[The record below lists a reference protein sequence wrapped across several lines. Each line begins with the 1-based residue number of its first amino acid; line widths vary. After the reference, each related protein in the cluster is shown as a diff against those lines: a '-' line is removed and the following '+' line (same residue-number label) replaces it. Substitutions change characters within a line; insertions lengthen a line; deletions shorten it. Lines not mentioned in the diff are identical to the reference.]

1 MTVLRCCILL
11 LWLPAMLAAAATC
24 SSVFPDPAG
33 SYSSSGYIQF
43 QPQTSLVGSDG
54 QISFAS
60 MVDNSGGSSCDT
72 VACQLSGSS
81 AAGMAIAAYQYS
93 PSTTDRYI
101 QDNTSATL
109 NAGDYRNITLGN
121 GSSLTAVSSNSTFKI
136 KSLSV
141 NFNAVLTLQSG
152 VYWIERLN
160 LGQNAQLQVASGAK
174 VVIYTRDFSTNIS
187 NQVNTNGNPDQL
199 LMYSEGNIT
208 FGQYSQVKGYFYA
221 VASASYNTDV
231 QHTGAVNALNVI
243 MQDRAKITY
252 DQSGVSTFAADNLC
266 TQAAF
271 LPTATARWTMN
282 ACALTGASG
291 EVVDAIAGVN
301 GQSYEDPSIDSN
313 GKLCQAAYFRGDGD
327 HIRLPHNS
335 RYQVSA
341 GTVSFWM
348 KTDNLAFV
356 NFDKTLA
363 GGMALLSKDS
373 INNYSGQFT
382 MWVTST
388 GAIKVSQESGNN
400 TYQINSTPVIT
411 EGQWHHVVYSVGAAG
426 MQVYV
431 DKMLVGSNSSY
442 TSGWQNN
449 NRTTVIAGNANRH
462 DVNNSSYSDIGDFYQ
477 GRMDD
482 VRLYNSQLSEEQ
494 VALLFAE
501 SEANCTSCSSN
512 ATLLSHW
519 NMDVCSL
526 NGSSGEV
533 VDVAGGINGQAVDGA
548 RAENY
553 GRFCQAVGFDGYNDH
568 INIPHHSS
576 YELSSGSIS
585 LWFKV
590 ANLDHNLD
598 SNGESFQ
605 ALFSKD
611 SAGLDYGGQLTI
623 YVNQEGRFL
632 FKHETQSTTYNVYSL
647 PEVEERERWY
657 HLVYTWSSAGLKAY
671 IDGVYLG
678 GYAANGLTL
687 RNNREPI
694 ILGASASN
702 SSNNAS
708 YSNEL
713 AYHMLGDIDDVRI
726 YNGELSTADVQGLY
740 TASDYTCTTCTGAVA
755 KLHYQFEEASW
766 DGAGSVID
774 SSAEGNNGTP
784 VGLVTPQLPANDI
797 SCRALDVPYNN
808 SYNQLD
814 EVDSNLDLNTI
825 GPRGTVSFWYR
836 SDSAWMGGGY
846 RMLFDASRSEASDGS
861 AGKYF
866 FMSLTSNGEL
876 AFGMEDYYDGDMLVK
891 SQSLGYAANEWVH
904 IALSWDVASED
915 VNLYVNGSRVYM
927 YGNWAFSSSALGNVS
942 SVKIGDS
949 SSNYFVSEMTVSSA
963 NGQID
968 DFRLYDYEQSR
979 EAIRAD
985 LNSTVD
991 CVSVHHYEITH
1002 PDQTL
1007 TCSAATVTIKACANA
1022 SCSELVADPV
1032 SVNLPNGD
1040 WSVSMPVTFSG
1051 SMTATLEQ
1059 SVAGSFPLSVTAAN
1073 TDSAPQ
1079 SSAECTTDCN
1089 IDFVNAGFE
1098 FFDTAAPYS
1107 SLLPDIVAEADLGRI
1122 GLRAVR
1128 DNAGVCQALL
1138 TGNQAVSLS
1147 YDCIDGGTG
1156 YSPDQCSV
1164 PLAGV
1169 PVSGS
1174 GAGQNTASVTLN
1186 FDAAG
1191 ETSLSG
1197 FSYADAGR
1205 IALAATA
1212 SVNGV
1217 TIDSG
1222 SAQFDS
1228 IPASISLG
1236 ATAAY
1241 PQTAGAEF
1249 TLSMS
1254 ARGANNSVLP
1264 GYQPGT
1270 MQMSL
1275 LRVAPVSVDAAEAQL
1290 FVAASQSVT
1299 SAASQAWSD
1308 VSVAAFNSG
1317 NWSFAQAYVSEVGS
1331 YTWDV
1336 QDADY
1341 LGNVISAN
1349 QVGPGRI
1356 IPAYFDVSASTS
1368 PQFEDQCSSQFTYIG
1383 QPFDFVTGSEPELS
1397 ITAYNA
1403 KGQVTRN
1410 YSDILWQLNP
1420 GSSGLT
1426 AISFVD
1432 NSAYNGA
1439 LNILN
1444 AGDIPVITDHT
1455 DYDGEGKITVLN
1467 TQVSYSKIATPSAG
1481 AGNGSPFTADAE
1493 MSFAA
1498 PFLTDADGVCYQT
1511 AYPGSCEAFS
1521 FGSIQ
1526 GTDLR
1531 YGRLRI
1537 ENTFGP
1543 ETETLTA
1550 PLVTEYYDNGN
1561 WMVNVQ
1567 DSCTALSLSQ
1577 SSGQV
1582 SIASASE
1589 GNDEQDITSHL
1600 PGISS
1605 TGVLS
1610 AGKSPDSMINLGP
1623 AMQNGVALR
1632 GAVRITLEPG
1642 ATGADWAGYLNI
1654 DWDGDGDIDTDD
1666 KPSGEAFFGIYRGND
1681 RTIHIREGY

>member
-11 LWLPAMLAAAATC
+11 LWLPAMLAAAASC

-81 AAGMAIAAYQYS
+81 AAGMAISAYQYS

-121 GSSLTAVSSNSTFKI
+121 GSSLTAVSSNNTFKI

-152 VYWIERLN
+152 IYWIETLN

-187 NQVNTNGNPDQL
+187 NQINTNGNPDQL

-291 EVVDAIAGVN
+291 EVVDAIAGIN
-301 GQSYEDPSIDSN
+301 GQSFEDPSIDSN

-327 HIRLPHNS
+327 HIRLPHSN
-335 RYQVSA
+335 RYEVSA

-348 KTDNLAFV
+348 KVDNLSFV
-356 NFDKTLA
+356 NFENAQA

-373 INNYSGQFT
+373 RNNYSGQFT
-382 MWVTST
+382 IWVTST
-388 GAIKVSQESGNN
+388 GAIKVSQESRNS

-431 DKMLVGSNSSY
+431 DKVLVGSNSSY

-449 NRTTVIAGNANRH
+449 NRTTVIAANANRH
-462 DVNNSSYSDIGDFYQ
+462 DVNNSAYSDIGDFYQ

-501 SEANCTSCSSN
+501 SEASCTSCSSN

-526 NGSSGEV
+526 NGSSGEI
-533 VDVAGGINGQAVDGA
+533 VDVVSGINGQAVDGA

-553 GRFCQAVGFDGYNDH
+553 GRFCQAVGFDGNNDH
-568 INIPHHSS
+568 INIPHHRS
-576 YELSSGSIS
+576 YELTSGSIS

-598 SNGESFQ
+598 RNGESFQ

-611 SAGLDYGGQLTI
+611 SRGRDYGGQLTI
-623 YVNQEGRFL
+623 YLDQDGRFL
-632 FKHETQSTTYNVYSL
+632 FKHETRSRTYEVYSA

-657 HLVYTWSSAGLKAY
+657 HLVYTWSSSGFNAY
-671 IDGVYLG
+671 LDGVYLG
-678 GYAANGLTL
+678 SYSVRGLTL
-687 RNNREPI
+687 RYNREPI
-694 ILGASASN
+694 ILGASAAN

-713 AYHMLGDIDDVRI
+713 TYHMLGDIDDVRI
-726 YNGELSTADVQGLY
+726 YDGELSTADVQGLY
-740 TASDYTCTTCTGAVA
+740 TASDYTCTSCTGAVA

-766 DGAGSVID
+766 DGAGAVID

-784 VGLVTPQLPANDI
+784 VGRVTPELPANDI

-808 SYNQLD
+808 RYNQLD

-836 SDSAWMGGGY
+836 SDSAWIGGGQ
-846 RMLFDASRSEASDGS
+846 RMLFDASRGGANNASVD
-861 AGKYF
+861 KYF
-866 FMSLTSNGEL
+866 FMSLTNNGEL
-876 AFGMEDYYDGDMLVK
+876 AFGMEDRNDGDMQVK
-891 SQSLGYAANEWVH
+891 SQSLGYSANEWVH

-927 YGNWAFSSSALGNVS
+927 YGNWAFSSSELGNLS

-949 SSNYFVSEMTVSSA
+949 SANYFVYEMTANSA

-1002 PDQTL
+1002 PEQTL
-1007 TCSAATVTIKACANA
+1007 TCSAATITIKACANA
-1022 SCSELVADPV
+1022 SCSELVTDPV

-1051 SMTATLEQ
+1051 SVTTTLEQ
-1059 SVAGSFPLSVTAAN
+1059 SAAGSFPLSVTAAD

-1079 SSAECTTDCN
+1079 SPADCTTDCN

-1098 FFDTAAPYS
+1098 FYDTVAPYS
-1107 SLLPDIVAEADLGRI
+1107 SVLPDVIAEADLGRI

-1138 TGNQAVSLS
+1138 TGSQSVSLS

-1169 PVSGS
+1169 PVNGS

-1186 FDAAG
+1186 FNADG

-1205 IALAATA
+1205 VALAATA

-1236 ATAAY
+1236 ATAASS
-1241 PQTAGAEF
+1241 QTAGVEF

-1254 ARGANNSVLP
+1254 ARGANNTVLP

-1275 LRVAPVSVDAAEAQL
+1275 LRIAPVSVNAAEAQL

-1308 VSVAAFNSG
+1308 VSVAAFSDG
-1317 NWSFAQAYVSEVGS
+1317 SWRFDQAYVSEVGS

-1349 QVGPGRI
+1349 DVGPGRI
-1356 IPAYFDVSASTS
+1356 IPAYFDVRATTT

-1397 ITAYNA
+1397 VTAYNA

-1410 YSDILWQLNP
+1410 YSDSLWQLNQ
-1420 GSSGLT
+1420 GSSGLS
-1426 AISFVD
+1426 AISFAD

-1444 AGDIPVITDHT
+1444 AGDTPVITDNT
-1455 DYDGEGKITVLN
+1455 DFDGEGKITVLN
-1467 TQVSYSKIATPSAG
+1467 TQVSYSKIATPLPG
-1481 AGNGSPFTADAE
+1481 AGNGSPFSADAS
-1493 MSFAA
+1493 MTFAA

-1561 WMVNVQ
+1561 WMINVQ

-1582 SIASASE
+1582 SVANVSE
-1589 GNDEQDITSHL
+1589 GNDEQDITSYL

-1610 AGKSPDSMINLGP
+1610 AGKSPDTMINLGP
-1623 AMQNGVALR
+1623 AMQNGIALR
-1632 GAVRITLEPG
+1632 GAVKLTLEP
-1642 ATGADWAGYLNI
+1642 AASGADWAGYLNI
-1654 DWDGDGDIDTDD
+1654 DWDGDGDIDTND